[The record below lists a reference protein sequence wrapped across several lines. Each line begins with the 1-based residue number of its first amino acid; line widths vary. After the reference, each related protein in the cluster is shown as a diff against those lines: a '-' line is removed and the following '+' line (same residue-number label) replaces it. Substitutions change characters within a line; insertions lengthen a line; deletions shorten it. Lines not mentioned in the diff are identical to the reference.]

1 MAPLTP
7 PPHNSGMVSS
17 PRSLPGARVAVYSG
31 TFDPFTLGHEDIVR
45 RAAGLFDQ
53 VVVAV
58 AMAHHKK
65 TLFSLAERVAQ
76 VEHAVQGLA
85 PTGGAQV
92 KVLPFDGL
100 IMDFCQQQAASAV
113 VRGVR
118 NLSDFDYEGQMAAMN
133 RKLRPEV
140 ETVFLLPDA
149 NLQCISSTLV
159 REISKLG
166 GDVTQMVSPAV
177 AAALFAVHGPA
188 VAAPAQKQG
197 A

>member
-1 MAPLTP
+1 M
-7 PPHNSGMVSS
+7 SS
-17 PRSLPGARVAVYSG
+17 LPRSLPGARIAVYSG

-76 VEHAVQGLA
+76 VEQAVQGLA
-85 PTGGAQV
+85 PAGSAPV

-118 NLSDFDYEGQMAAMN
+118 NLSDFDYEAQMAAMN

-166 GDVTQMVSPAV
+166 GDVAQMVSPAV
-177 AAALFAVHGPA
+177 AAALLAVHGPA
-188 VAAPAQKQG
+188 AAATAQKQG